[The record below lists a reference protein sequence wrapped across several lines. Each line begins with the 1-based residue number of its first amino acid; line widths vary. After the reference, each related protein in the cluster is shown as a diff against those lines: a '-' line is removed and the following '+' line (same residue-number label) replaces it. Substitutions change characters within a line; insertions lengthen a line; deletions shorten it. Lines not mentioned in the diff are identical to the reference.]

1 MQDHWQ
7 ISWLVF
13 FFFCYLISES
23 FTIKFLSS
31 DEVIDMFMYRVIS
44 FEYLVQ
50 SRSFELC
57 FFFFFVLCFC
67 VRYGML
73 RLYDQGYVRTC
84 FPSLFNWHRTLN
96 IDLFIR

>member
-13 FFFCYLISES
+13 FFFFFFFCYRISES

-57 FFFFFVLCFC
+57 FC

-84 FPSLFNWHRTLN
+84 FPSLF
-96 IDLFIR
+96 

>member
-13 FFFCYLISES
+13 IFFFCYRISES

-57 FFFFFVLCFC
+57 FFFFWSFVF
-67 VRYGML
+67 V
-73 RLYDQGYVRTC
+73 
-84 FPSLFNWHRTLN
+84 
-96 IDLFIR
+96 

>member
-7 ISWLVF
+7 ISWLVV
-13 FFFCYLISES
+13 FFFCYRISES

-57 FFFFFVLCFC
+57 FC

-84 FPSLFNWHRTLN
+84 FPSLFLTGTGL
-96 IDLFIR
+96 

>member
-13 FFFCYLISES
+13 FFFFFLLSYFRI
-23 FTIKFLSS
+23 IHYKVLSS

-57 FFFFFVLCFC
+57 FC

-84 FPSLFNWHRTLN
+84 FPSLF
-96 IDLFIR
+96 

>member
-13 FFFCYLISES
+13 FFFLLS
-23 FTIKFLSS
+23 FFRIIHHKVFKFRRS
-31 DEVIDMFMYRVIS
+31 YRYVHVS
-44 FEYLVQ
+44 CDKFRSLVQ
-50 SRSFELC
+50 SRSFE
-57 FFFFFVLCFC
+57 LCFC

-84 FPSLFNWHRTLN
+84 FPSLF
-96 IDLFIR
+96 

>member
-13 FFFCYLISES
+13 FFFFCYRISES

-44 FEYLVQ
+44 FVLW
-50 SRSFELC
+50 FKAGPLN
-57 FFFFFVLCFC
+57 FVF
-67 VRYGML
+67 V
-73 RLYDQGYVRTC
+73 
-84 FPSLFNWHRTLN
+84 
-96 IDLFIR
+96 